1 MSSPS
6 NLYAEKVFAEHP
18 LALWALD
25 DAVDYL
31 SLITEEQREIVEP
44 AWSITNVSDYY
55 ESVITGP
62 FPSSIVSTIE
72 GTPNQTV
79 LLKSP
84 NLVPLQ
90 SLQERLRT
98 MCIGTYYYSNSDNY
112 EYIEIGYEYIDS
124 DTGLPVE
131 NVKRFNTVTQD
142 QWSFISSTFE
152 VPLEINPFRIVI
164 RIQLNNAGSTSSD
177 YIFSFNGITAGQWSE
192 EFNTT
197 SLGATPIDLPSDIG
211 IPASDL
217 KCIESTSYGSNINKG
232 YYIVANNVLTAKNT
246 SIPLVY
252 GSSGVIRLLPNY
264 STIIES
270 LVDGGPADT
279 IVTSFIDGGTPSTEA
294 IDLIDGGI
302 VYLSPSYIIPGLG
315 FLNNE
320 GRYKNYT
327 LEFWSRIDC
336 NSSESH
342 RLVGPI
348 GSQDGL
354 YVEGG
359 HITLVIGNTFKSYF
373 VGQWIRPM
381 LFHICISSNNA
392 SVLLNGEEVISMP
405 ISTSSLLLPNK
416 LNSDGKNQDY
426 IGFYSYSDIPSFEI
440 DSVAIYSYLVPVVV
454 AKRRYV
460 YGQGVGSS
468 EPINNSYAG
477 TEAFIDYTFSEY
489 TADYNYPDFAKWNQ
503 GTFDNL
509 VTENQSLKTP
519 EYSLPTIY
527 FNNKT
532 IDNLYQDCKDVQTG
546 SDRFIT
552 LRPNLSWNS
561 TIAYLNFPR
570 LDVLQSPVN
579 MIYGV
584 FSITE
589 SISDEII
596 FKIYNNTN
604 TDNFTVIKTNS
615 GKIKY
620 NFTFNNTT
628 ITLKEFDYTQNQK
641 IVIGIKLN
649 ELIQSSPNLPLFFNN
664 LSNLKMY
671 VGGSNNLEN
680 IFSGKIYNFGFSTV
694 SNSSKFIQFT
704 DGIANQNQYQ
714 FFMDNLGSYTLL
726 PTSKYGVFFL
736 DIGISGYWEDYM
748 PLSYFAKYV
757 SDEYGQKYY
766 DLDFL
771 QFNIDYPAPS
781 SAVTYETTSEWLYN
795 ELDNEFNYPVQETY
809 QNLDNDNYTGWQN
822 YQDMNEKSS
831 KYKQYNISE
840 AEVKSYI
847 TMQYVLDGANLLQN
861 NFTTTMPVDENR
873 VIDFSNHSTWQSHKF
888 EVIDGTIIYPPS
900 KVDFNNLAI
909 VYRLEFNSRS
919 TINKNIAIKKLQISS
934 QSFDH
939 NKFNKIGTRFGSS
952 LYPYVKS
959 GIYYDFK
966 SKNPFAIG
974 KTSTPYLYATQNT
987 GIELRNENETG
998 LDKGISFIVN
1008 TGQSANFR
1016 VAAMQ
1021 FWIRA
1026 NKTAFPAVRQKFFEI
1041 EHLSDTIEFYI
1052 EANSSGGDRA
1062 RIFAINKNT
1071 QMPFL
1076 GITYYINGQFVRE
1089 PVISIKEWTV
1099 IGLQFENNINFD
1111 NFLGSINITGQ
1122 YTFNN
1127 ISYYQAT
1134 NLQLAQSRTLR
1145 SWSKIKTVLTVDK
1158 DWVDW
1163 LSYNWNQILVLGAS
1177 NLYGTSPSDIY
1188 KTYIGTNKIIV
1199 DDNNGIALMP
1209 DAMKIYQD
1217 STWQSFIVTPV

>member
-44 AWSITNVSDYY
+44 SWSIDNVSDSY
-55 ESVITGP
+55 ESLITGP
-62 FPSSIVSTIE
+62 FPSSIVNTIE

-112 EYIEIGYEYIDS
+112 DYIEIGYEYIDS
-124 DTGLPVE
+124 DTSLPVE
-131 NVKRFNTVTQD
+131 NVKRFTTITQD
-142 QWSFISSTFE
+142 QWSFISATFE
-152 VPLEINPFRIVI
+152 LPSEVNPFKIII
-164 RIQLNNAGSTSSD
+164 RIKLNNAGSTSSD
-177 YIFSFNGITAGQWSE
+177 YIFNFNGLSVGQWSE

-197 SLGATPIDLPSDIG
+197 SLGVTPINLPSDIG
-211 IPASDL
+211 VPESGL
-217 KCIESTSYGSNINKG
+217 KCIESSSYGSNINKG
-232 YYIVANNVLTAKNT
+232 YYIVTNNVLTAKNT

-264 STIIES
+264 STAVES
-270 LVDGGPADT
+270 VIDGGPVNT
-279 IVTSFIDGGTPSTEA
+279 TVTSFIDGGDPSTEP

-302 VYLSPSYIIPGLG
+302 VYLAPSYIVPGLG
-315 FLNNE
+315 FLNND
-320 GRYKNYT
+320 GRYKDYT
-327 LEFWSRIDC
+327 LEFWSRIDS
-336 NSSESH
+336 NSPKSH

-354 YVEGG
+354 YIEGG

-381 LFHICISSNNA
+381 LFNICISSNNA
-392 SVLLNGEEVISMP
+392 KVLLNGEEVISMP
-405 ISTSSLLLPNK
+405 ISAASLVLPNK
-416 LNSDGKNQDY
+416 LNSDGKDQDY
-426 IGFYSYSDIPSFEI
+426 IGFYTYADIPSFEI
-440 DSVAIYSYLVPVVV
+440 DSVAIYSYLVPTTV

-468 EPINNSYAG
+468 ESINNSYAG

-509 VTENQSLKTP
+509 ITENQSLKTP
-519 EYSLPTIY
+519 EYSLPTTY
-527 FNNKT
+527 FSNKT
-532 IDNLYQDCKDVQTG
+532 IDDLYNDCKAVQTG

-552 LRPNLSWNS
+552 FRPNYTWNS
-561 TIAYLNFPR
+561 TISYLNFPR
-570 LDVLQSPVN
+570 LDILQTPVN

-584 FSITE
+584 ISIKE
-589 SISDEII
+589 SSNDEII
-596 FKIYNNTN
+596 FKIYNSINS
-604 TDNFTVIKTNS
+604 DNFSVIKTNTNTVR
-615 GKIKY
+615 Y
-620 NFTFNNTT
+620 DFTFNGTT
-628 ITLKEFDYTQNQK
+628 ITLKEFSCNADQQ
-641 IVIGIKLN
+641 VSIGIKLDS
-649 ELIQSSPNLPLFFNN
+649 LIQSSLNLPLFFNN
-664 LSNLKMY
+664 LSTLKMY
-671 VGGSNNLEN
+671 IGGSNILEN
-680 IFSGKIYNFGFSTV
+680 VFSGRIYNFGFSTFN
-694 SNSSKFIQFT
+694 NSSKFTQFT
-704 DGIANQNQYQ
+704 NGIADKEHAQ
-714 FFMDNLGSYTLL
+714 FFIDNLGSYTLL

-736 DIGISGYWEDYM
+736 DIGVSGYWEDYM

-757 SDEYGQKYY
+757 TDEYGQRYY

-771 QFNIDYPAPS
+771 QFNVDYPAPS
-781 SAVTYETTSEWLYN
+781 SAVTYETTSEWLYQ
-795 ELDNEFNYPVQETY
+795 ELDNKFNYPIQETY
-809 QNLDNDNYTGWQN
+809 QDLDNENYTGWLN
-822 YQDMNEKSS
+822 YQDMNEQSS
-831 KYKQYNISE
+831 KYKKYDTSNS
-840 AEVKSYI
+840 EVKSYI
-847 TMQYVLDGANLLQN
+847 TMQYILDGANLLQN
-861 NFTTTMPVDENR
+861 NFTTTTPIDENR
-873 VIDFSNHSTWQSHKF
+873 VIDLSKHSTWQSHKF

-900 KVDFNNLAI
+900 KVDFNDLAI

-919 TINKNIAIKKLQISS
+919 TINKNIAIKKLQIAS

-987 GIELRNENETG
+987 GIELRNENEAG

-1008 TGQSANFR
+1008 TGQSPNFR
-1016 VAAMQ
+1016 VSAMQ
-1021 FWIRA
+1021 FWMRS
-1026 NKTAFPAVRQKFFEI
+1026 NKTAFPAVKQKFFEI
-1041 EHLSDTIEFYI
+1041 NNLSDTIEFYI
-1052 EANSSGGDRA
+1052 EANSTSGDRA
-1062 RIFAINKNT
+1062 RIFAISKNT
-1071 QMPFL
+1071 QLPFL

-1089 PVISIKEWTV
+1089 PVLSTKEWVV
-1099 IGLQFENNINFD
+1099 IGLEFENNINFD

-1145 SWSKIKTVLTVDK
+1145 SWSKVKTELTIDK

-1163 LSYNWNQILVLGAS
+1163 LSYNWNQVLVLGTS

-1199 DDNNGIALMP
+1199 DDSNGIALTP
-1209 DAMKIYQD
+1209 DLIKIYQD

>member
-1 MSSPS
+1 MPSPS

-31 SLITEEQREIVEP
+31 SLITEEQREIAEP
-44 AWSITNVSDYY
+44 SWSIENVSDYY
-55 ESVITGP
+55 ESVIAGP
-62 FPSSIVSTIE
+62 FTSSIVNTIE

-84 NLVPLQ
+84 NLVTLQ

-112 EYIEIGYEYIDS
+112 DYIEIGYEYIDS
-124 DTGLPVE
+124 QTNLPVE
-131 NVKRFNTVTQD
+131 NVKRFTTITQD
-142 QWSFISSTFE
+142 NWSFISATFE
-152 VPLEINPFRIVI
+152 LPQETNPFKIII
-164 RIQLNNAGSTSSD
+164 RIKLNNAGSTSSD
-177 YIFSFNGITAGQWSE
+177 YIFNFNGLSVGQWSE

-197 SLGATPIDLPSDIG
+197 SLGVTPIDLPSDIG
-211 IPASDL
+211 IPVSNL
-217 KCIESTSYGSNINKG
+217 KCIESSSYGTDINKG
-232 YYIVANNVLTAKNT
+232 YYLIAENVLTAKNT

-270 LVDGGPADT
+270 VIDGGPANTT
-279 IVTSFIDGGTPSTEA
+279 ITQFVDGGSPESQLL
-294 IDLIDGGI
+294 DLIDGGI
-302 VYLSPSYIIPGLG
+302 VYLAPSYIIPGLG

-320 GRYKNYT
+320 GRYKDYT

-336 NSSESH
+336 NSSESN

-381 LFHICISSNNA
+381 LFQICISKNSA
-392 SVLLNGEEVISMP
+392 TVILNGEEVISMA
-405 ISTSSLLLPNK
+405 ISASSLELPNK

-440 DSVAIYSYLVPVVV
+440 DSVAIYSYLVPTAV

-509 VTENQSLKTP
+509 ITENQSLKTP
-519 EYSLPTIY
+519 EYSLPTTY

-532 IDNLYQDCKDVQTG
+532 IEDLYDDCKKIQTG

-552 LRPNLSWNS
+552 FRPNSTWNS
-561 TIAYLNFPR
+561 TISYLNFPR
-570 LDVLQSPVN
+570 LDILQTPVN
-579 MIYGV
+579 MVYGV
-584 FSITE
+584 VSAKE
-589 SISDEII
+589 STNNEVI
-596 FKIYNNTN
+596 FKIYNALNN
-604 TDNFTVIKTNS
+604 DSLSVIKTSN
-615 GKIKY
+615 GKIRY
-620 NFTFNNTT
+620 SFTFNNITT
-628 ITLKEFDYTQNQK
+628 TLKEFESIADNK
-641 IVIGIKLN
+641 IVVGIKLD
-649 ELIQSSPNLPLFFNN
+649 EFIQSSPNLPLFFNN
-664 LSNLKMY
+664 LSTLKMY
-671 VGGSNNLEN
+671 VGGTDILEDAFTGN
-680 IFSGKIYNFGFSTV
+680 IYNFGFGTFN
-694 SNSSKFIQFT
+694 NSSKFT
-704 DGIANQNQYQ
+704 DFSFGIADHDQAQ
-714 FFMDNLGSYTLL
+714 FFIDNLASYTLL

-736 DIGISGYWEDYM
+736 DIGVSGYWEDYM

-781 SAVTYETTSEWLYN
+781 SAVTYETTSEWLYQ
-795 ELDNEFNYPVQETY
+795 ELDTEFNYPVQETY
-809 QNLDNDNYTGWQN
+809 QNLDDDNYTGWQN
-822 YQDMNEKSS
+822 YQDMSEKSS
-831 KYKQYNISE
+831 KYKQYDISN

-847 TMQYVLDGANLLQN
+847 TMQYILDGANLLQN
-861 NFTTTMPVDENR
+861 NFTTVTPIDENR
-873 VIDFSNHSTWQSHKF
+873 VIDLSNHSTWQSHKF
-888 EVIDGTIIYPPS
+888 EAIDGTIIYPPL
-900 KVDFNNLAI
+900 KIDFNDLAI

-919 TINKNIAIKKLQISS
+919 TINKNIAIKKLQIAS
-934 QSFDH
+934 QAFDH

-987 GIELRNENETG
+987 GIELRNENESG
-998 LDKGISFIVN
+998 LDKGVSFIVN

-1021 FWIRA
+1021 FWMRA

-1041 EHLSDTIEFYI
+1041 SHLSDTIEFYI
-1052 EANSSGGDRA
+1052 EANSGGGDRA

-1076 GITYYINGQFVRE
+1076 GVTYYINGQFVRE
-1089 PVISIKEWTV
+1089 PVLSIKEWTV
-1099 IGLQFENNINFD
+1099 IGLEFENNINFD
-1111 NFLGSINITGQ
+1111 NFLGSINIIGQ

-1145 SWSKIKTVLTVDK
+1145 SWSKIKTELAVDK
-1158 DWVDW
+1158 DWEDW
-1163 LSYNWNQILVLGAS
+1163 LSYNWNQILILGTS

-1199 DDNNGIALMP
+1199 DDNNGIDLTP
-1209 DAMKIYQD
+1209 DLVKIYQD